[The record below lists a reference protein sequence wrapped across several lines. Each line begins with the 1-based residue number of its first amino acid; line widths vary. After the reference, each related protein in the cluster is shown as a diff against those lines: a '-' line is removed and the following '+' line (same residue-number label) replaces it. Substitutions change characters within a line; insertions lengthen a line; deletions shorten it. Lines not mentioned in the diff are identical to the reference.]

1 MSFPKWLLDGLPE
14 EVLKKITE
22 ETLSQV
28 QDLSEIQDKHLE
40 KMTSGII
47 FEGKS
52 ILETTELQ
60 PENLEYVYNSAV
72 TLYNSSKYE
81 KARKLLL
88 LLVIANHKDP
98 RFSFLIAA
106 CFHQEKKY
114 QDAYYAYESAKLEDP
129 KNPIIPF
136 QQADCASNFEYWE
149 GAKECHREVINL
161 GQSDPMF
168 DEVVE
173 KSKMTLSNLE
183 REHPSP

>member
-1 MSFPKWLLDGLPE
+1 MSFPKWLLDGLSE

-28 QDLSEIQDKHLE
+28 QDLSEIQNKHLE
-40 KMTSGII
+40 KMTSDII

-52 ILETTELQ
+52 ILEATELQ
-60 PENLEYVYNSAV
+60 PENLEHVYNSAV
-72 TLYNSSKYE
+72 LLYNSGKYE
-81 KARKLLL
+81 KSRKLLRHL
-88 LLVIANHKDP
+88 MIANHKDP

-114 QDAYYAYESAKLEDP
+114 EDAYYAYESAKLEDP

-136 QQADCASNFEYWE
+136 QQAHCAINLGHWE
-149 GAKECHREVINL
+149 GAKECLREVINL

-168 DEVVE
+168 IEAVE

-183 REHPSP
+183 KEHPSP